1 MHSVTPGALDT
12 LRRSVHGPVIVP
24 GDADYER
31 ARRVWNGDIDRR
43 PAVVVC
49 CLDEGDVSAAVR
61 FAVAE
66 GLEVAVRGGGH
77 SFPGLSVVDDGLVVD
92 LSQMRA
98 VRSTAANGYVAQG
111 GCLLG
116 DLDRA
121 AAVDGR
127 AIPAGVVSHTG
138 VAGLTL
144 GGGYGYLSRRWGLTC
159 DNLRSVRLVDAA
171 GEARVVTDEQD
182 PELMWGLRG
191 GGGNWGVVTELEFD
205 SQPLGGVLAGWI
217 LHPFERAHEFVAHY
231 QAFAASMP
239 RELCVLLRLKVQ
251 GQTPFLAPGLRGA
264 DKTYIGVLVVWSGS
278 HEEGIEALRPLR
290 EWGMPVHDDVRP
302 QRYADLQAS
311 LDGGARHGVGRY
323 ERAGY
328 LSAIAPPML
337 DAVLPRLADPP
348 SVECEVSV
356 FSLGGAIA
364 DVADDATA
372 YSSRRAAHAFEVRS
386 GWTDPAERET
396 LVDWTRDTWL
406 AIRPHAMDGVYVN
419 LVMDE
424 GGDRVRALYG
434 PETYER
440 LARLK
445 ARIDP
450 DNVFHLNQN
459 VVPARS
465 ASSVP

>member
-1 MHSVTPGALDT
+1 VVTPGALDT
-12 LRRSVHGPVIVP
+12 IRRAVRGPVIAP
-24 GDADYER
+24 GDADYDR

-43 PAVVVC
+43 PALVAA
-49 CLDEGDVSAAVR
+49 CLDEDDVAAAIR
-61 FAVAE
+61 FGVAE
-66 GLEVAVRGGGH
+66 GLEIAVRGGGH
-77 SFPGLSVVDDGLVVD
+77 SFPGLSVVDDGLVID

-98 VRSTAANGYVAQG
+98 VRATAGDGYAVQG

-116 DLDRA
+116 DLDRKA
-121 AAVDGR
+121 AADGR

-159 DNLRSVRLVDAA
+159 DHLRSVRLVDATGA
-171 GEARVVTDEQD
+171 ARTVTDGTD

-191 GGGNWGVVTELEFD
+191 GGGNWGVVTEFAFD
-205 SQPLGGVLAGWI
+205 SHPMGDILAGWV
-217 LHPFERAHEFVAHY
+217 LHPFDRAHEFVAFY
-231 QAFAASMP
+231 REFATTMP

-251 GQTPFLAPGLRGA
+251 GLTPFLAPELRGA
-264 DKTYIGVLVVWSGS
+264 DKTYIGVLVVWSGD
-278 HEEGIEALRPLR
+278 HEAGIRALQPLR
-290 EWGMPVHDDVRP
+290 AWGRPVHDDVRP

-311 LDGGARHGVGRY
+311 LDGGARHGIGRY

-328 LSAIAPPML
+328 LSDIPAPML

-348 SVECEVSV
+348 SVECEVSI
-356 FSLGGAIA
+356 FSLGGATA
-364 DVADDATA
+364 DVPDDATA
-372 YSSRRAAHAFEVRS
+372 YSSRQAAHAFEVRS
-386 GWTDPAERET
+386 AWTDPAERHA
-396 LVDWTRDTWL
+396 LVDWTRETWT
-406 AIRPHAMDGVYVN
+406 AIHRFAMEGVYVN

-424 GGDRVRALYG
+424 GGDRVRRLYG
-434 PETYER
+434 PAKYDR

-459 VVPARS
+459 IVPAS
-465 ASSVP
+465 AGRLAT